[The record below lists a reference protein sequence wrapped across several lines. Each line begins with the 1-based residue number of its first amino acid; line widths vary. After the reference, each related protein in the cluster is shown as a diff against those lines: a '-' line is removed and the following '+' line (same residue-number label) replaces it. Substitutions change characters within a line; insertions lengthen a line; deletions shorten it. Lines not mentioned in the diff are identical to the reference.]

1 MRSDLSPEVL
11 YKLDAVVMLGAMF
24 LRYSSRQESNQD
36 AVGGIMLYL
45 VITTPLPGKPSEA
58 QSDRQELWKWAAPL
72 MDKGIIRDR
81 CMYAKVGRGGMALFD
96 VPSNEELHGYLSQ
109 WLGFVPAEMQVIPLM
124 DSQAMRDYLA
134 SPTT

>member
-11 YKLDAVVMLGAMF
+11 DKLNAVVLLGAMF
-24 LRYSSRQESNQD
+24 LRYFSGQGSNQD
-36 AVGGIMLYL
+36 ADGGIMLYL

-109 WLGFVPAEMQVIPLM
+109 WLEFVPAEMQVIPLM

>member
-1 MRSDLSPEVL
+1 MRSDLSPEARD
-11 YKLDAVVMLGAMF
+11 KLNAVVMLGAMF
-24 LRYSSRQESNQD
+24 LRYFSRQGSNQD
-36 AVGGIMLYL
+36 ADGGIMLYL

-72 MDKGIIRDR
+72 MDRGIIRDR

-96 VPSNEELHGYLSQ
+96 VSSNEELHGYLSQ
-109 WLGFVPAEMQVIPLM
+109 WLEFVPAEMQVIPLM

>member
-11 YKLDAVVMLGAMF
+11 DKLDAVVMLGAMF

-109 WLGFVPAEMQVIPLM
+109 WLEFVPAEMQVIPLM

-134 SPTT
+134 SSTT

>member
-1 MRSDLSPEVL
+1 
-11 YKLDAVVMLGAMF
+11 
-24 LRYSSRQESNQD
+24 
-36 AVGGIMLYL
+36 MLYL

-72 MDKGIIRDR
+72 IESGIIRDR

-109 WLGFVPAEMQVIPLM
+109 WLEFVPADMQVIPLM

-134 SPTT
+134 SPTS

>member
-1 MRSDLSPEVL
+1 
-11 YKLDAVVMLGAMF
+11 
-24 LRYSSRQESNQD
+24 
-36 AVGGIMLYL
+36 MLYL

-96 VPSNEELHGYLSQ
+96 VASNEELHGYLSQ
-109 WLGFVPAEMQVIPLM
+109 WLEFVPAEMQVIPLM
-124 DSQAMRDYLA
+124 DSQAMMDYLA
-134 SPTT
+134 SPAN